1 MATAREI
8 RESQEQAHELRDL
21 ARLEDGLRASPH
33 AYLLDEYPVERSGM
47 GLVVG
52 PVEVLAGLDPN
63 KPVIRD
69 SSTKRLLPGSG
80 KYSGSKSIV
89 QAHQEHADTT
99 YREKV
104 EYREAFERL
113 FPAGGDADER
123 GSMAWLFDQ
132 FWAAVEG
139 SPQLVDCPHPE
150 YHEDPKHHTPLK
162 HVVAFKKDAAS
173 MFKMIELGVGRAA
186 QTININKKEER
197 LAILLEQRQF
207 DVRVH
212 GIEQEEVIAREQM
225 LAGYGYKDVVDGEFK
240 ELDDAGTSD
249 AERSEPLVGEG
260 LGAEGT
266 EHSGGSP
273 TETPA

>member
-8 RESQEQAHELRDL
+8 REAQEQVREIRDFES
-21 ARLEDGLRASPH
+21 LERGLEASQH
-33 AYLLDEYPVERSGM
+33 AYLLNEYPVERSGM
-47 GLVVG
+47 GIIVG
-52 PVEVLAGLDPN
+52 PVEVLAGLEPS

-69 SSTKRLLPGSG
+69 ASTKRLLPGSG
-80 KYSGSKSIV
+80 KYPGSKAAV
-89 QAHQEHADTT
+89 QKEAGSQDVS

-123 GSMAWLFDQ
+123 GSLAWLFDQ

-139 SPQLVDCPHPE
+139 SPQMVDCPHPE
-150 YHEDPKHHTPLK
+150 YHDDPKHHTPLK

-197 LAILLEQRQF
+197 LVQVLEQRQI
-207 DVRVH
+207 DVRLH
-212 GIEQEEVIAREQM
+212 GIEQDEVIAREQM
-225 LAGYGYKDVVDGEFK
+225 LAGYGYKLAGEAEGEFTEEQDGESNRP
-240 ELDDAGTSD
+240 LD
-249 AERSEPLVGEG
+249 GEES
-260 LGAEGT
+260 GAT
-266 EHSGGSP
+266 
-273 TETPA
+273 AD